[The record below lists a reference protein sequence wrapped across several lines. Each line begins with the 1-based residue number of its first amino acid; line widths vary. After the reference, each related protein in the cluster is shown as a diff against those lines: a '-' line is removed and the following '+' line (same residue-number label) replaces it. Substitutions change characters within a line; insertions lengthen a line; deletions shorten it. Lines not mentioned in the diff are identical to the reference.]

1 MQNKRYFVYLATNF
15 TNSVIYTG
23 VTSNLT
29 KRIYQHKNKIY
40 DGFTAKYYVNKLVY
54 FEEYSDPEQVIRREK
69 QIKGGSRQ
77 DKINLI
83 IKDNPNYEDLYSRII
98 V

>member
-1 MQNKRYFVYLATNF
+1 MTNY
-15 TNSVIYTG
+15 TNSVIYVG
-23 VTSNLT
+23 VTSNLI
-29 KRIYQHKNKIY
+29 KRAYQHKNKIY

-54 FEEYSDPEQVIRREK
+54 FEEYSDIEEAIKREK
-69 QIKGGSRQ
+69 QIKGDSRQ

-83 IKDNPNYEDLYSRII
+83 IKDNLNYEDLYSKII